1 MSRENVKKFM
11 GKMKW
16 GKMGRNGRNIG
27 RNWKNY
33 DVLDNV
39 DKWITL
45 LIKVVRENEWKWG
58 KVKDRKGREIKEM
71 MIIK

>member
-1 MSRENVKKFM
+1 MSRGNVKKFIE
-11 GKMKW
+11 KMKW
-16 GKMGRNGRNIG
+16 GGMIGDRGNIR

-39 DKWITL
+39 DKWI
-45 LIKVVRENEWKWG
+45 KAVRENEWKWREM
-58 KVKDRKGREIKEM
+58 KDRKGREIKEM